1 MRSRRAIAL
10 GLLSTT
16 VWLLISQPINAQ
28 DPVRLAP
35 KNIKV
40 LLENNRVRVYE
51 VRIKPGEKIPMHS
64 HPPHLTYSL
73 GTAKGKYSLPNG
85 EASIG
90 EAKPGAVFWSEAITH
105 ASENVG
111 TTEIHAL
118 VVELKESP
126 KKKSK

>member
-1 MRSRRAIAL
+1 MRPLRTFAS
-10 GLLSTT
+10 GFLLTT
-16 VWLLISQPINAQ
+16 LWLPSVEPINAQ

-51 VRIKPGEKIPMHS
+51 VRIQPGEKIPMHS

-73 GTAKGKYSLPNG
+73 STAKGKYSSPDG
-85 EASIG
+85 ETAIG

-118 VVELKESP
+118 VVELKEPP
-126 KKKSK
+126 KMKSK

>member
-1 MRSRRAIAL
+1 MRPLRTFAL

-16 VWLLISQPINAQ
+16 LWLLVGEPTNAQ

-40 LLENNRVRVYE
+40 VLENNRVRVYE

-73 GTAKGKYSLPNG
+73 STAKGKYSSPDG
-85 EASIG
+85 ETAIG

-111 TTEIHAL
+111 TTEIFAL
-118 VVELKESP
+118 VVELKQPP